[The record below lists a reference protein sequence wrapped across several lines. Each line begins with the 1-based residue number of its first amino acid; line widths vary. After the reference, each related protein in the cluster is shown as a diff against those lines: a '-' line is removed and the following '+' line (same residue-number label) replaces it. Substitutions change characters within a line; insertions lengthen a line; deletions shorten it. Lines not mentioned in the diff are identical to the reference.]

1 MKSVPRP
8 ALVAAC
14 CLALVATATASAPD
28 APIASPP
35 HTAPDKNEAQATVM
49 KAELQR
55 AKDAVNSAKK
65 PEDLDPILFD
75 LQKYENN
82 GVGGPTV
89 APDNL
94 DLQRQLIA
102 ALEFTKQW
110 QNYLSHLTSGDAS
123 QARNDLFALGQNN
136 YGPSLIP
143 RSRIL
148 AMMNGQQ
155 VPAAASSAPTPAR
168 EVPEAQKIIDSINTL
183 EDLQPALGKLNDHAA
198 QDEIARSD
206 AQALAPMVEVYGD
219 IKNGLP
225 TSVNIDF
232 MGGLTGAGVSI
243 KANSMLLKFILQ
255 HYFDSY
261 KGAPPRDDETPAAYA
276 ARVKADALTGQD
288 WALLKKALS
297 AHAYLYRNVT
307 AGGAPD
313 NEAAGLDLM
322 ITGLNQNEA
331 GQYALATESFLNALK
346 AGSLDLPAKFIGGQ
360 LDALKRDHS
369 AEYEAGMEAYLS
381 PITPGS
387 PYFPG
392 MNPAMYNMYLRNGR
406 IRPGQMPGFP
416 SPQNPA
422 LQIPG
427 NRAATTNAPPAAP

>member
-1 MKSVPRP
+1 MRTVPRP
-8 ALVAAC
+8 VLVAAC
-14 CLALVATATASAPD
+14 CLALATPAAASAPD

-35 HTAPDKNEAQATVM
+35 HTAPDKNDAQATLM

-65 PEDLDPILFD
+65 PEELDPILFD

-110 QNYLSHLTSGDAS
+110 QNYLSHLASGDINQS
-123 QARNDLFALGQNN
+123 RNDLQALSQNN

-148 AMMNGQQ
+148 ALMNGQQ
-155 VPAAASSAPTPAR
+155 VPVAASNAPVPAP
-168 EVPEAQKIIDSINTL
+168 EVPEAQKIIDGINTL
-183 EDLQPALGKLNDHAA
+183 DDLQPALGKLNDLAG
-198 QDEIARSD
+198 QDEIARGD

-219 IKNGLP
+219 LKNGLP

-255 HYFDSY
+255 HYFDTY
-261 KGAPPRDDETPAAYA
+261 KGAPPRDDETPATYT
-276 ARVKADALTGQD
+276 ARVKTDALAGQD
-288 WALLKKALS
+288 WTLLKKVLT
-297 AHAYLYRNVT
+297 AHAYLYRNV
-307 AGGAPD
+307 AMGGAPND
-313 NEAAGLDLM
+313 EAAGLNHM
-322 ITGLNQNEA
+322 ITAINQNEA
-331 GQYALATESFLNALK
+331 GQYALATESFLDALK
-346 AGSLDLPAKFIGGQ
+346 AGSLDIPAKFIGEQ

-369 AEYEAGMEAYLS
+369 AEYDAGMQAYLS
-381 PITPGS
+381 PVMPGN

-392 MNPAMYNMYLRNGR
+392 MNPALYNPAFRNR
-406 IRPGQMPGFP
+406 FFPGQPPPGFP
-416 SPQNPA
+416 GAPNPA
-422 LQIPG
+422 LQFPAKK
-427 NRAATTNAPPAAP
+427 AATTNAP